1 MRTKAPTF
9 SRAPQFLKSV
19 SGRRTSRSVPKKP
32 LSARP
37 DTAPRRSKSPSNP
50 SERVSTIV
58 KSLQAT
64 VNSLPITIKR
74 INILNEHL
82 NSAKVI
88 ASSASRCLARSS
100 ASFWQRWASF
110 SSDAA
115 TFTADLTP
123 ARSLSVCEKQLGKFS
138 QNIATLEQYR
148 PPDSPTFSVGIE
160 GLKQTLS
167 DLRHATVEAFARED
181 EQKVVTA
188 VRALVKPYSQLLES
202 ITKEYAETFHES
214 IMTVPESTAL
224 RAGCVHIVELILQS
238 LRGLRES
245 VELRKKIQKE
255 IAEAESELTA
265 IFPPNQKRPFQP
277 TSQVRRLKG
286 EIKRTNDS
294 IRELKRELKQ
304 TQERD
309 GKEVEELKKEI
320 EDIQNEMGNSNASD
334 LKKTCDEL
342 TAERN
347 DLLERTQRASQRLK
361 VLREEESKRAP
372 PNPNED
378 IQALVQ
384 ESQRLRE
391 QLSYL
396 RGEQRKMEEEMVKAR
411 AMNSVLA
418 KNAKN
423 EAEFAENVKQRAE
436 KMELLAKI
444 QQVREDLL
452 AMRTFRAKALHL
464 NIIPVQGDVTKQQL
478 VLEYQ
483 TAMANNEAIKRQ
495 RTAVLESVSSLKKRR
510 DQLLFD
516 SVVSD
521 MEVSSANMDKLEKSL
536 IEELEKATAEFGEE
550 KKKCLREQQKLQN
563 DQATARLLQT
573 DAQIMAIRQAAINAA
588 KAAKKAK
595 AQRSD
600 VASENV
606 EEAQQEIAILN
617 QEIKDNEAANA
628 EMLLWIAQMQDEIV
642 EAKART
648 AAAQQQISIFNAKI
662 KNPRADVQAT
672 INAEIDRACEEN
684 KRLRLQL
691 DDAMM
696 QLKELDRMLGNT
708 TADDATLEERFQSI
722 ERQLTI
728 LVSKNERS

>member
-82 NSAKVI
+82 NSAKMI

-148 PPDSPTFSVGIE
+148 PPDSPTFSAGIE

-167 DLRHATVEAFARED
+167 DLRHATIEAFARED

-411 AMNSVLA
+411 AVNSVLA

-600 VASENV
+600 VSENV

-672 INAEIDRACEEN
+672 INGEIDRACEEN